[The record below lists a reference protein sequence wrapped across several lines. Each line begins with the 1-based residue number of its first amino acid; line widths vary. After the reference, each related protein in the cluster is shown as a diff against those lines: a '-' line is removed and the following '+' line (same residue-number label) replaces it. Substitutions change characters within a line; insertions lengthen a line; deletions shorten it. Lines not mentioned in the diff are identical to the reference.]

1 MIRAKS
7 ESAKRVLVNK
17 TLLLFGL
24 GFVFFSF
31 LLFMYITLKYPTSKA
46 PSLLDITS
54 SGLFAFGLGIVFLSI
69 LRFYI
74 FIIGFL
80 IDAFFCG
87 LKRLFRVIGSSAFII
102 FMLICRVAPILVKMI
117 GYSVYAIFMAVG
129 WGFVLIFSIFI
140 LFVLPCMLP

>member
-31 LLFMYITLKYPTSKA
+31 LLFMYITLKYSTSKA

-54 SGLFAFGLGIVFLSI
+54 FGLFAFGLGIVFLSI

-80 IDAFFCG
+80 IDAFFYG
-87 LKRLFRVIGSSAFII
+87 LKRLFRVIGSSTFII

-129 WGFVLIFSIFI
+129 WGFILIFSIFI